1 MRFVSR
7 FKPAS
12 VQQAIIAIA
21 VVLAILVASW
31 YIVAL
36 RGANAD
42 ANAEIYR
49 LEGEIGKAN
58 STIQWLW
65 EQEEIANAEIRR
77 LEGEVGK
84 ANAELRRLEEEIGKA
99 NAEISRLEGEVDK
112 GNQAIS
118 EANSIIRQQN
128 TALAEAQS
136 GGSGDLGSII
146 SLGCLFLGLPC

>member
-77 LEGEVGK
+77 LEGEVD
-84 ANAELRRLEEEIGKA
+84 KA
-99 NAEISRLEGEVDK
+99 NAEIRIANAEIRRLEGEVDK

-136 GGSGDLGSII
+136 GGSGELGAII